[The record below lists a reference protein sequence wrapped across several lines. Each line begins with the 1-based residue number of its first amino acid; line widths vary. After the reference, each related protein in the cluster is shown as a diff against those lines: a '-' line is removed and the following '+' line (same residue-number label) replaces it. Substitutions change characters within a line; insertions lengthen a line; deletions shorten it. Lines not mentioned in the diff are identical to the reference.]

1 VTESPASIAARKER
15 LKKEGFFSREIE
27 LKRAMSL
34 LPDHFAH
41 FRPQSFYTLKDRAS
55 GEQID
60 YIPNH
65 KSGGTYLESRLEII
79 GHGEKFRMR
88 ASDGEIY
95 KARIAHIDTTPVID
109 PDCRWNTS
117 KKMIIIRDPFER
129 IISSYQHMLRAPFR
143 EQTGTLSHHLTVRM
157 DFFKKIFNPIF
168 DEENGL
174 SIEPKNISTPPP
186 PIDIVESFAL
196 FLYEVAQYGFYNR
209 HLFPQLSF
217 IRDVGLFLE
226 DIEYVIMHEDLRQ
239 GVEKIGELHN
249 FSLEPHETANQNA
262 SNRYVKRVLLPVIK
276 ESTDLR
282 ELFSYLYAPDIELY
296 QRAKDGNHFYS

>member
-1 VTESPASIAARKER
+1 MIEVSESVAARKER
-15 LKKEGFFSREIE
+15 LKKEGFFSQEIE
-27 LKRAMSL
+27 LKRSAQSL
-34 LPDHFAH
+34 PGHFTN
-41 FRPQSFYTLKDRAS
+41 FRPRSFYTLKDRVS

-60 YIPNH
+60 YIPNY
-65 KSGGTYLESRLEII
+65 KSGGTYLESRLQIF
-79 GHGEKFRMR
+79 GHGEKFRLR

-109 PDCRWNTS
+109 PGCRWRTS
-117 KKMIIIRDPFER
+117 KKIIIIRDPFER

-143 EQTGTLSHHLTVRM
+143 KQVSTRSHHLTVRM
-157 DFFKKIFNPIF
+157 DFFKKIFNPTF
-168 DEENGL
+168 DEKNGL
-174 SIEPKNISTPPP
+174 SIEPKNISTPPRAE
-186 PIDIVESFAL
+186 DIVESFVL
-196 FLYEVAQYGFYNR
+196 FLYEVAEYGFYNR

-217 IRDVGLFLE
+217 IRDMGLFLE

-249 FSLEPHETANQNA
+249 FSLAPHETANQNE

-276 ESTDLR
+276 ESNDLR
-282 ELFSYLYAPDIELY
+282 ELVSYMYASDIELY